1 MNDRTYCCEVEQPD
15 PTLAGSAVQVDVWL
29 LVEYAYAWKPKAL
42 EDNILPSSVTAVF
55 DRLNDEFKALGLR
68 LRIQF
73 IKQASSELHC
83 PRLYFA
89 DGRDDTWQLLTT
101 QLKGYEEFPHLT
113 AIELLE
119 GRQLGFTP
127 SLEEIYLVCT
137 NGQRDI
143 CCARF
148 GRPLY
153 SRLNEVYGDR
163 IWQTT
168 HIGGHRYAPNLLC
181 LPSGFVYGF
190 VSPDLGVNLVQDH
203 GKQKLDVGR
212 LRGRS
217 HYPPHVQAGEIFA
230 RQEHNLSRRDDV
242 VCTSSPGSMDRVRVQ
257 IAGAESEEITLLKQS
272 VPNLPTDCEVKPKP
286 SSIFSLSPNG

>member
-1 MNDRTYCCEVEQPD
+1 MNDRTYCCEVDQPD
-15 PTLAGSAVQVDVWL
+15 QTLAGSAVQVDVWL
-29 LVEYAYAWKPKAL
+29 LVEYAYAWKPKAI
-42 EDNILPSSVTAVF
+42 EDNILPNSVLETF
-55 DRLNDEFKALGLR
+55 DRLTAEFKTLGLK
-68 LRIQF
+68 LRVQF
-73 IKQASSELHC
+73 IKQAASELAS

-89 DGRDDTWQLLTT
+89 DGRDGAWQLLTT
-101 QLKGYEEFPHLT
+101 QLNGYDEFPHLT

-119 GRQLGFTP
+119 GRQPRFTR
-127 SLEEIYLVCT
+127 SLDEIYLICT
-137 NGQRDI
+137 NGQRDV

-190 VSPDLGVNLVQDH
+190 VSPEVGVDLVRDH
-203 GKQKLDVGR
+203 DEQKLDVGR

-217 HYPPHVQAGEIFA
+217 HYLPHVQAGEIFA
-230 RQEHNLSRRDDV
+230 RQEHKLLHRDDV
-242 VCTSSPGSMDRVRVQ
+242 VCTPSPNTKDCVRVELS
-257 IAGAESEEITLLKQS
+257 GAEPLEITLDKES

-286 SSIFSLSPNG
+286 SIKFSVSPAG

>member
-1 MNDRTYCCEVEQPD
+1 MNDRTYCCDVEQPD
-15 PTLAGSAVQVDVWL
+15 PTQAGSAVQVDVWL
-29 LVEYAYAWKPKAL
+29 LIEYAYAWKPKAL
-42 EDNILPSSVTAVF
+42 EDNILPSVVTATIN
-55 DRLNDEFKALGLR
+55 RLSDEFKSLGLNLR
-68 LRIQF
+68 LQF
-73 IKQASSELHC
+73 IKQAASELAS
-83 PRLYFA
+83 PRVYFA
-89 DGRDDTWQLLTT
+89 DGRDHAWQLLTT
-101 QLKGYEEFPHLT
+101 QLNGYNEFPHLT

-119 GRQLGFTP
+119 GRQLGFIP
-127 SLEEIYLVCT
+127 SSDEIYLVCT

-190 VSPDLGVNLVQDH
+190 VSPEVGVNLVQDH
-203 GKQKLDVGR
+203 DKQKLDVSR

-217 HYPPHVQAGEIFA
+217 HYPPHVQAGEIFS
-230 RQEHNLSRRDDV
+230 RLEHNLLHRNDL
-242 VCTSSPGSMDRVRVQ
+242 VCTSSPESKDRVRVQ
-257 IAGAESEEITLLKQS
+257 FVSAEAHDITLLKES
-272 VPNLPTDCEVKPKP
+272 VPNLATDCEANPKP
-286 SSIFSLSPNG
+286 SIKFSVSPTG